1 MGIAMSLQS
10 PALLRIGQLKDQSQ
24 VPIKTIRYYEELG
37 LIAAAQRSEGGFR
50 LFDPA
55 MVTRLAFIKR
65 SQKLGLSLQEIGEL
79 LSIRDRGQS
88 PCQAVK
94 HKLQTKISAID
105 DQIAQLTLLKSQLE
119 TLMQAEGTASTEAG
133 IICPIIER
141 PVPKLS

>member
-1 MGIAMSLQS
+1 MSLQS
-10 PALLRIGQLKDQSQ
+10 PELLRIGQLKDQSQ

-37 LIAAAQRSEGGFR
+37 LIAAAQRTDGGFR
-50 LFDPA
+50 LFAPA
-55 MVTRLAFIKR
+55 MVARLAFIKR

-94 HKLQTKISAID
+94 QKLQSKISAID

-119 TLMQAEGTASTEAG
+119 TLMETEGTALAEDG
-133 IICPIIER
+133 MICPIIEN
-141 PVPKLS
+141 PQP